1 MARTTTNTQNKP
13 LLSNTRHHFVKVNV
27 HFRCIQISEIDFYPF
42 SFFPFQPDTMEEEKE
57 KGNMAAG
64 SEVLA
69 VAVMAE
75 VMVAE
80 VMEAVMEAVASEE
93 DGERKA
99 TYM

>member
-13 LLSNTRHHFVKVNV
+13 LLSNTRHHFAKVNV
-27 HFRCIQISEIDFYPF
+27 HFRCIQISENNFYPF
-42 SFFPFQPDTMEEEKE
+42 SFFPFQPDTMEEVKE
-57 KGNMAAG
+57 KGNMAAD

-69 VAVMAE
+69 VAVAE

-99 TYM
+99 TYK